1 MKKAS
6 LLVCT
11 MVLLLLG
18 ACGTSA
24 TPTPTPTPPDS
35 GVTPMPTLTT
45 LTRLSPAAQ
54 EGLVEF
60 AMDHRQIAEEWD
72 ELHLAF
78 DAWVAGNLV
87 CEANSLR
94 ATLAKFD
101 GDFAQITDLARAL
114 PRGADIST
122 LADTLIEAAEG
133 EEEALRQL
141 LTEWQP
147 DREDLFENVAVQHSA
162 AAAAQSAVA
171 DALRSLDENT
181 SAITRARLDGFS
193 KALDTLN
200 ASWDQFH
207 EDYGVFRF
215 EQAGLTP
222 PDREAQLSQLVA
234 QFGDLVIEVRELPTL
249 SLTRPVVD
257 ILVEATEEE
266 ALVLRRLR
274 NTFQQEQSGTS
285 PSELD
290 KPPPPSAVIFADFDD
305 QITLSNT
312 QRRAASEALADL
324 IASASAKSKAAVQA
338 FSEAYSALLSR
349 WTAFHQEYD
358 SWRGTEGGCSR
369 VRALEALGGFSLR
382 LSALA
387 KEVRALPRLPILQP
401 LGEVLVEA
409 AEREDLSLKSL
420 RTSWR
425 PFDATVYA
433 FFEQERNA
441 ASKLRRQVD
450 AGVNE
455 LLTQHDITPSDSS
468 E

>member
-1 MKKAS
+1 M
-6 LLVCT
+6 
-11 MVLLLLG
+11 
-18 ACGTSA
+18 
-24 TPTPTPTPPDS
+24 
-35 GVTPMPTLTT
+35 
-45 LTRLSPAAQ
+45 
-54 EGLVEF
+54 
-60 AMDHRQIAEEWD
+60 
-72 ELHLAF
+72 
-78 DAWVAGNLV
+78 
-87 CEANSLR
+87 
-94 ATLAKFD
+94 
-101 GDFAQITDLARAL
+101 
-114 PRGADIST
+114 
-122 LADTLIEAAEG
+122 
-133 EEEALRQL
+133 
-141 LTEWQP
+141 
-147 DREDLFENVAVQHSA
+147 
-162 AAAAQSAVA
+162 
-171 DALRSLDENT
+171 
-181 SAITRARLDGFS
+181 
-193 KALDTLN
+193 
-200 ASWDQFH
+200 
-207 EDYGVFRF
+207 
-215 EQAGLTP
+215 
-222 PDREAQLSQLVA
+222 SQLVA
-234 QFGDLVIEVRELPTL
+234 QFGDLVIEVREPPTL

-274 NTFQQEQSGTS
+274 NTCDQEQSGTS

-290 KPPPPSAVIFADFDD
+290 KSPPPSAVIFADFDD

-369 VRALEALGGFSLR
+369 VRALETLGGFSLR

-433 FFEQERNA
+433 FFEQEWNA

-455 LLTQHDITPSDSS
+455 LLTQYDITLLDSS
-468 E
+468 G